1 MKDLLWTKEN
11 CFVFVF
17 LVGGIVG
24 LVWSVVRRIKAV
36 QVDGKVVEDSKDL
49 WYSIILLLLG
59 LLSIFFL
66 TF

>member
-17 LVGGIVG
+17 LVGGILG
-24 LVWSVVRRIKAV
+24 LAWSVVRRIKAV

-66 TF
+66 TI

>member
-1 MKDLLWTKEN
+1 MRELLWNKEN

-17 LVGGIVG
+17 LVGGIFG

-66 TF
+66 TI

>member
-66 TF
+66 RI

>member
-1 MKDLLWTKEN
+1 MRELLWTKEN

-17 LVGGIVG
+17 LVGGILG

-66 TF
+66 TI

>member
-1 MKDLLWTKEN
+1 MRELLWNKEN

-17 LVGGIVG
+17 LVGGILG
-24 LVWSVVRRIKAV
+24 LVWSVVRRIRAV

-66 TF
+66 TI